1 MHYNFHMDI
10 NEIVSIC
17 SSFFLAVLSC
27 VLGFF
32 VRRLKVKYVA
42 SSNIITP
49 YIQKILDLCT
59 EAEAHGNYTADEKLE
74 YVTSR
79 MLVYCTTNK
88 LPFAEASIKND
99 VNVIIDFSN
108 KVNAKKLNVIN

>member
-1 MHYNFHMDI
+1 MKMNI

-27 VLGFF
+27 VLGFV
-32 VRRLKVKYVA
+32 VRKLKIKYLTT
-42 SSNIITP
+42 SNVITP

-59 EAEAHGNYTADEKLE
+59 EAETHGNYTADEKLE

-88 LPFAEASIKND
+88 LPFSDSSIKND

-108 KVNAKKLNVIN
+108 KVNVKKLNVIN

>member
-1 MHYNFHMDI
+1 MDMNI

-32 VRRLKVKYVA
+32 VRKLKLKYLTT
-42 SSNIITP
+42 SNVITP

-59 EAEAHGNYTADEKLE
+59 EAETHGNYTADEKLE

-79 MLVYCTTNK
+79 MLVYCTNNK
-88 LPFAEASIKND
+88 LPFSDSSIKND

-108 KVNAKKLNVIN
+108 KVNVKKLNVLN

>member
-1 MHYNFHMDI
+1 MNI

-27 VLGFF
+27 VLGFV
-32 VRRLKVKYVA
+32 VRKLKLKYLTT
-42 SSNIITP
+42 SNVITP

-59 EAEAHGNYTADEKLE
+59 EAETHGNYTADEKLE

-79 MLVYCTTNK
+79 MLVYCTKNK
-88 LPFAEASIKND
+88 LPFSDSSIKND

-108 KVNAKKLNVIN
+108 KVNVKKLNVIN